1 MSKGGDHT
9 NSRKLNIII
18 WLMILCLTAFP
29 VSVFAAADTEVKIPV
44 SVVLKEQGTSES
56 VTTEILLEGEGE
68 VPAPTKHSIRIKG
81 TGKGNFRG
89 IHFTAPGIYEYRIYQ
104 NSGNNPKVQYDKR
117 IYYLRITVINSEEGG
132 LEASVATYTDSRREG
147 KKSEIHFVNTYER
160 EITPSPTSS
169 VKTVNSANPSV
180 KTVKRTSVQAVN
192 TSTKPKTGDVTPIM
206 LWIGLLGA
214 ASIVLIVL
222 YIIFVKK
229 QNKNR

>member
-1 MSKGGDHT
+1 
-9 NSRKLNIII
+9 
-18 WLMILCLTAFP
+18 MILCLTAFP
-29 VSVFAAADTEVKIPV
+29 VSVFATADTEVKIPV

-68 VPAPTKHSIRIKG
+68 VPAPTKRSIRIKG
-81 TGKGNFRG
+81 TGKGNFQG

-160 EITPSPTSS
+160 ETTPSPTSS

-180 KTVKRTSVQAVN
+180 KTVKRTSVQAVK

-214 ASIVLIVL
+214 ASIVLLIIL
-222 YIIFVKK
+222 YIFVKK

>member
-18 WLMILCLTAFP
+18 WLMILCLTAFS
-29 VSVFAAADTEVKIPV
+29 VSVFAAADTEIKIPV
-44 SVVLKEQGTSES
+44 SVVLKGQGSSES

-68 VPAPTKHSIRIKG
+68 VPASKSTVFGSKEQAKAP
-81 TGKGNFRG
+81 FRG
-89 IHFTAPGIYEYRIYQ
+89 FILHHLGFMNTEFIRTVG
-104 NSGNNPKVQYDKR
+104 SNPKVQYDKR

-169 VKTVNSANPSV
+169 VKTVNSANPAV
-180 KTVKRTSVQAVN
+180 KTVKRTSVQAVK

-214 ASIVLIVL
+214 ASIVLIIL
-222 YIIFVKK
+222 YIFVKK

>member
-56 VTTEILLEGEGE
+56 VATEILLEGEGE
-68 VPAPTKHSIRIKG
+68 VPVPTKHSIRIKG
-81 TGKGNFRG
+81 TGKGNFQG

-214 ASIVLIVL
+214 VSIVLIVL